1 MVGNS
6 QFQRVGQ
13 EFAKLSKAA
22 APRSQSEKINR
33 ADQDALSYSQTDML
47 EKLSDK
53 PFDQI
58 LYQANQQQ
66 QATCQYL
73 IDFVRN
79 QVIARMLK
87 PLYNLGQAINN
98 EDLTYQYKS
107 VKRSHNNRDLTL
119 EEVQRRLMDN
129 QSMKHR
135 GFYQTVFNSQM
146 IVYYIE
152 SNIKLSIRSS

>member
-22 APRSQSEKINR
+22 APWSQSEKISR
-33 ADQDALSYSQTDML
+33 ADQDALSYTQTDML
-47 EKLSDK
+47 DKVPDK
-53 PFDQI
+53 PFELQI

-107 VKRSHNNRDLTL
+107 VKRSHSNRDLTL
-119 EEVQRRLMDN
+119 E
-129 QSMKHR
+129 
-135 GFYQTVFNSQM
+135 
-146 IVYYIE
+146 
-152 SNIKLSIRSS
+152 